1 MTKAVR
7 VTEPISSAALR
18 MRRHRA
24 RSRQGLRLV
33 RVLLRDTEVAAL
45 IESGWLE
52 ERSRNDPHAVTDALH
67 GLFDRIFSRMM
78 RNVSTPG

>member
-1 MTKAVR
+1 V
-7 VTEPISSAALR
+7 
-18 MRRHRA
+18 
-24 RSRQGLRLV
+24 Q
-33 RVLLRDTEVAAL
+33 VLLRETEVAAL
-45 IESGWLE
+45 IASGWLE